1 MKTLKNIFALTFL
14 VLALS
19 SCKKEDNYI
28 FDIQPKHFLSEDTY
42 KSLSVEILYVD
53 GHEPNQAALDNL
65 KEFLEL
71 RLNKS
76 KGISFTQKSIN
87 SPNNYSYTADDLRDL
102 EDKHRTQYAQN
113 ENLTAFI
120 FYADEEYAGNT
131 SQSKT
136 IGLAYGS
143 TSMCIFEKTV
153 ANNSGGLGQ
162 VSRKNLETAVLI
174 HEFGHVLGLVNT
186 GTPMVQNHESAPGHC
201 DNENCLMY
209 YASETGSLTGFIG
222 GDPMP
227 ELDSQCIEDLQANGG
242 K

>member
-1 MKTLKNIFALTFL
+1 MKTLKNLLGLAFFIL
-14 VLALS
+14 VFTA
-19 SCKKEDNYI
+19 CKKEDNYI
-28 FDIQPKHFLSEDTY
+28 FDIQLKHFLSSETY
-42 KSLSVEILYVD
+42 KSLSVEIIYVED
-53 GHEPNQAALDNL
+53 HEPSQPALDNL
-65 KEFLEL
+65 QEFLEL
-71 RLNKS
+71 RLNKPN
-76 KGISFTQKSIN
+76 GITFTQKSIA
-87 SPNNYSYTADDLRDL
+87 SPENYSFTADDIREL

-153 ANNSGGLGQ
+153 EENSGGLGQ
-162 VSRKNLETAVLI
+162 VSRNNLETAVLI

-186 GTPMVQNHESAPGHC
+186 GTPMVQNHESAPGHS

-227 ELDSQCIEDLQANGG
+227 ELDDQCIADLQANGG